1 MDILLN
7 RLLELHHRQ
16 PERTALIMQQA
27 GQPDVA
33 ISYDRLLRG
42 AAGVAQML
50 QQQGILAGEV
60 AILVQ
65 QHGQA
70 LVNSFFG
77 AMLHGAI
84 PAIMPFLTR
93 KLSPEKYQQDIR
105 ALMTITQP
113 AAILTETAFL
123 ALMQGLSVPQ
133 SSARA
138 VIDVKDCP
146 EVPRLPDLSQFGGTA
161 RSPEDIVLLQ
171 HSSGTTGLQKG
182 VALSNRAVIRQLD
195 AYAETLQLRQEDVIV
210 SWLPLYHDMG
220 LIAGFI
226 LPLASGVPLVL
237 MSPFDWVVAAQF
249 CV

>member
-1 MDILLN
+1 MDILLS

-27 GQPDVA
+27 GQPDDPL
-33 ISYDRLLRG
+33 SYDRLLQN

-50 QQQGILAGEV
+50 NSQAILAGEV
-60 AILVQ
+60 VILVQ

-123 ALMQGLSVPQ
+123 ELMQGLSGPQ
-133 SSARA
+133 TSARA
-138 VIDVKDCP
+138 VIDVSDCP
-146 EVPRLPDLSQFGGTA
+146 EIPKHCPIS
-161 RSPEDIVLLQ
+161 
-171 HSSGTTGLQKG
+171 
-182 VALSNRAVIRQLD
+182 
-195 AYAETLQLRQEDVIV
+195 
-210 SWLPLYHDMG
+210 
-220 LIAGFI
+220 
-226 LPLASGVPLVL
+226 
-237 MSPFDWVVAAQF
+237 
-249 CV
+249 